1 MKVIAFITEPQ
12 VIRRILDHLKKKGRS
27 QRAAGKASA
36 RRGTGPGAR
45 VSSTVSASTRRR

>member
-27 QRAAGKASA
+27 QRAPPVPAAA
-36 RRGTGPGAR
+36 PALAP
-45 VSSTVSASTRRR
+45 V